1 MELSSHV
8 DFLTLLLLEVLLL
21 EAEGT
26 CRNCLVI
33 LELPIGFDALIS
45 RLLLFLY
52 RVTNIMAT

>member
-8 DFLTLLLLEVLLL
+8 DFLTLLLLE
-21 EAEGT
+21 AEGT
-26 CRNCLVI
+26 YKNCLVI